1 MLCRQFARS
10 GETKESVSNDDGD
23 GNKNGKKPMG
33 LDWHNNNFARRSR
46 YLYIF
51 LPSLRDSNVQ
61 LPIFMFYWGRKHKKE
76 MSDPLFVHGFMT
88 KSEINTFTF
97 CTNIFGQFCYISIIN
112 YLVKE
117 TEQEESPAGFFWTL
131 CFANCDKPA
140 PLKILIGQFLFA
152 GD

>member
-23 GNKNGKKPMG
+23 GNKNGKKAMG
-33 LDWHNNNFARRSR
+33 FDWHNNNFARRSR
-46 YLYIF
+46 YLYIS
-51 LPSLRDSNVQ
+51 LPSLHDSNVQ
-61 LPIFMFYWGRKHKKE
+61 LPIFMFCWGRKHKKE
-76 MSDPLFVHGFMT
+76 MSDPLFVHVFMT

-97 CTNIFGQFCYISIIN
+97 CTNIFGQFCYISILN

-117 TEQEESPAGFFWTL
+117 TEQEESLAGVFWT
-131 CFANCDKPA
+131 FRFTNCDKPA
-140 PLKILIGQFLFA
+140 PPKILIGQFLFA

>member
-23 GNKNGKKPMG
+23 GNKNGKKAMG

-46 YLYIF
+46 YLYIS
-51 LPSLRDSNVQ
+51 LPSLHDDNVQ
-61 LPIFMFYWGRKHKKE
+61 LPIFTFYWGRKHKKE
-76 MSDPLFVHGFMT
+76 MSDPLFVHVFMT

-97 CTNIFGQFCYISIIN
+97 CTNIFGQFCYISILN

-117 TEQEESPAGFFWTL
+117 TEQEESLAGVFWTL
-131 CFANCDKPA
+131 CFTNCDKPA
-140 PLKILIGQFLFA
+140 PAKILIGQFLFA